1 MIPASLPL
9 FQTASA
15 AWHSSDASMRTFPL
29 QIKKKWEK
37 RGSWSIDIVFWIRYI
52 NIWSETAGGGGV
64 LCSQICSFYTNLR
77 VLTMPMFTTSWT
89 VSPEC
94 CKRGGPRNTGMT
106 NRAIRSHRGGSN
118 SLTSLSTDCP
128 FNYVKKIGEL
138 EYTAFIASE
147 MYILTKTFK
156 DNDPTSRAS
165 IFE

>member
-1 MIPASLPL
+1 MVATLDSPLKNWLFFCFSKPMIPASLPL

-94 CKRGGPRNTGMT
+94 CKREGPRNTGMT
-106 NRAIRSHRGGSN
+106 NRAIRSHKGGSN
-118 SLTSLSTDCP
+118 SLTSLSITS
-128 FNYVKKIGEL
+128 K
-138 EYTAFIASE
+138 TALRHETAH
-147 MYILTKTFK
+147 LT
-156 DNDPTSRAS
+156 TSRK
-165 IFE
+165 